1 MAAESALDPVLADET
16 LAMALTDELPTP
28 LVGRLISEVA
38 SQGEHRDLAWNF
50 VKANFAALAAK
61 QGPSFPEYFP
71 AGLMT
76 NFTDAEHADELASFA
91 PAQST
96 AGGRTVAARAFGR
109 NMTNADFSGLQVP
122 VVEEKV
128 EQRFRLAQ

>member
-76 NFTDAEHADELASFA
+76 NFTDAAHADELASFA

-96 AGGRTVAARAFGR
+96 AGGSTGAGRTCERILTASDLSA
-109 NMTNADFSGLQVP
+109 LQP
-122 VVEEKV
+122 PAGEQTVEEG
-128 EQRFRLAQ
+128 LAA